1 MHEIK
6 HVRIVKALDTH
17 RNFARAA
24 DTLGMSQSALSRALG
39 RIEDML
45 DVELFERTRTS
56 VIPTIYAELVLQRS
70 DELIARFDD
79 MLQAIEAKRQEAERG
94 VRVSVGPY
102 AAEAIGLS
110 GFSAHAS
117 SNRAFNGMLFIRDWR
132 TCLEDVMESRSDIAI
147 TDTRSAQRHPEL
159 EVETLGGGKALF
171 FCDTNHP
178 LAHQDTL
185 GWSDVMRFPW
195 AATLAQARWL
205 DMLPADLGAAGRV
218 DPVTGDFVPAIC
230 VDSFPAMVSAVRAGR
245 AISVAPPEFIRDE
258 IERGDLVTLPLSEP
272 WLAMEYGLVWRRNH
286 AWSPGLRRFVDT
298 LKETQDA
305 SPYDDSSA

>member
-1 MHEIK
+1 MREIR
-6 HVRIVKALDTH
+6 HVKIVKALDTH

-24 DTLGMSQSALSRALG
+24 ETLGMSQSALSRALV

-70 DELIARFDD
+70 DELIAVFDD
-79 MLQAIEAKRQEAERG
+79 MLQAIEAKRQQDRRG
-94 VRVSVGPY
+94 IRVSVGPY
-102 AAEAIGLS
+102 AAEAIGLL
-110 GFSAHAS
+110 GFSTHANS
-117 SNRAFNGMLFIRDWR
+117 IRTFNGRLVVRDWR
-132 TCLEDVMESRSDIAI
+132 TCLEDLIERRSDIAI
-147 TDTRSAQRHPEL
+147 TDTRSAQHHPEL

-171 FCDTNHP
+171 FCDPDHP
-178 LAHQDTL
+178 LAHQDTVS
-185 GWSDVMRFPW
+185 WSDVMRFPW
-195 AATLAQARWL
+195 AATVAQARWL

-245 AISVAPPEFIRDE
+245 AISVAPPAFIRDE

-272 WLAMEYGLVWRRNH
+272 WLAMEYGLVWRRNQT
-286 AWSPGLRRFVDT
+286 WSPGVRRFVDT
-298 LKETQDA
+298 LRQTQKA
-305 SPYDDSSA
+305 SPFDDLAI

>member
-132 TCLEDVMESRSDIAI
+132 TCLEDVMERRSDIAI

-272 WLAMEYGLVWRRNH
+272 WLVMEYGLVWRRNH

-298 LKETQDA
+298 LKETQDT